1 MATATGITL
10 VHDPVMDP
18 KSIAAFNT
26 DAF

>member
-18 KSIAAFNT
+18 ETIAAFNT